1 MVVLGTSILV
11 RSLRVVLGWVIAGWE
26 NITNFKKN
34 KTMRNQKI
42 ILVSTVDL
50 CQLDKVVNLASP
62 VPGHSIDVGHW
73 SPIQELTRSHRI
85 RWSQE
90 DLQEL
95 L

>member
-1 MVVLGTSILV
+1 MGDRRLGEHHELQ
-11 RSLRVVLGWVIAGWE
+11 E
-26 NITNFKKN
+26 EQDNEEP
-34 KTMRNQKI
+34 KI
-42 ILVSTVDL
+42 VLVSTVDL